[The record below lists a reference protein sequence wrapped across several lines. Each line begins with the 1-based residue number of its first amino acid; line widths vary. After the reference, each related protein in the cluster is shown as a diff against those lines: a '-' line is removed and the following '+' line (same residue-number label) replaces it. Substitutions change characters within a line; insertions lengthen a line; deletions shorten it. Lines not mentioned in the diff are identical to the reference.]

1 MVRDMALEH
10 DAKEMD
16 LQLRTERNT
25 WYCFLRTIF
34 AAKSTNNCKLKQPF
48 SWNAVNYYS
57 LQKLR
62 LGYICLKEEII
73 QDIIR
78 SSPFITDFG
87 MLGCRGLKALP
98 RYQMDCDE

>member
-1 MVRDMALEH
+1 M
-10 DAKEMD
+10 
-16 LQLRTERNT
+16 
-25 WYCFLRTIF
+25 
-34 AAKSTNNCKLKQPF
+34 
-48 SWNAVNYYS
+48 NYYS

-78 SSPFITDFG
+78 SCPFITDFG